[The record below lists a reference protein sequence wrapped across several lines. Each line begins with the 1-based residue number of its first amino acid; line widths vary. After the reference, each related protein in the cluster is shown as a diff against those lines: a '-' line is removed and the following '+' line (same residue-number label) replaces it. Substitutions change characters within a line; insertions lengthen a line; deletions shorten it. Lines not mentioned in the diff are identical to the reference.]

1 MCSTAALSAVGR
13 IFVREIWR
21 WQPEQFRAS
30 FVSGP
35 STETSRP
42 PTVRGGAVCFPQRFG
57 GSLNLNVHYHVAVPD
72 SVFGPR
78 EGEVALSCEA
88 VGVSRSAYY
97 AWRRSKPSARQQ
109 ANERV
114 LAEIRAIHVENE
126 ARYGSPRMRDELRDR
141 GHEIGKHRVARLMRE
156 NGLWARVRRRFRHTT
171 DSRHKLPIAPNL
183 LGQRFTAT
191 APNQAWV
198 GDITYI
204 WTAEGWR
211 YLAVLIDLYSRRVV
225 GWALRKSLNRELAI
239 AALLHAL
246 TCRKPPPGLVQHTDR
261 GCQYASY
268 EYRALLDEH
277 GVRCSMSAAGN
288 CYDGRAR

>member
-1 MCSTAALSAVGR
+1 VSPYELVDSEKAA
-13 IFVREIWR
+13 
-21 WQPEQFRAS
+21 
-30 FVSGP
+30 
-35 STETSRP
+35 
-42 PTVRGGAVCFPQRFG
+42 FP
-57 GSLNLNVHYHVAVPD
+57 VAV
-72 SVFGPR
+72 
-78 EGEVALSCEA
+78 LCEA

-109 ANERV
+109 ANERLV
-114 LAEIRAIHVENE
+114 AEIRAIHVENE
-126 ARYGSPRMRDELRDR
+126 ARYGSPRMLDELRDR

-204 WTAEGWR
+204 WTAEGWC

-277 GVRCSMSAAGN
+277 GLRCSMSAAGN
-288 CYDGRAR
+288 CYDNAVAESFFATLKKELVHGCAFETRSEAYDAISDYIENYYNAKRRHSAAGNQSPINFELAHSAQLAA

>member
-1 MCSTAALSAVGR
+1 VSPYELVDSEKAAFPVAAL
-13 IFVREIWR
+13 
-21 WQPEQFRAS
+21 
-30 FVSGP
+30 
-35 STETSRP
+35 
-42 PTVRGGAVCFPQRFG
+42 
-57 GSLNLNVHYHVAVPD
+57 
-72 SVFGPR
+72 
-78 EGEVALSCEA
+78 CEA

-97 AWRRSKPSARQQ
+97 AWRRSKPSARQR

-114 LAEIRAIHVENE
+114 LADIRAIHVENE

-204 WTAEGWR
+204 WTAEGWC

-268 EYRALLDEH
+268 EYRALLDQH
-277 GVRCSMSAAGN
+277 GLQCSMSAAGN
-288 CYDGRAR
+288 CYDNAVAESFFATLKKELVHGCAFETRSEAYDAISDYIENYYNAKRRHSAAGNQSPINFELAHSAQLAA